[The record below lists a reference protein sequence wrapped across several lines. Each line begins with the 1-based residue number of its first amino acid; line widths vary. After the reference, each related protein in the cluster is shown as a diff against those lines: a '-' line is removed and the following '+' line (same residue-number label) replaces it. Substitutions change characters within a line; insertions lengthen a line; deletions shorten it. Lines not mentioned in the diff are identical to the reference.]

1 EGMSRRDLGTKSTF
15 AESIRDWCARYSR
28 ALVAFFSH
36 LVSLRIILFFW
47 IQLQALQI
55 SLQHRCPLFTET
67 GLVRFVNGHFVMA
80 VEEEG
85 RTLGV
90 AFQAILGDPTQD
102 CFVDGDLSRLTAVVE
117 PDLLLKQ
124 FVQNGRLALGA
135 FGSALRIAA
144 CPRLDLMSLGRS
156 SVADVVV
163 GGSGPVTIL
172 DRGFWLRPSSQ
183 FFLPRLMEERR
194 AATSSKVWPVAFRIA
209 SRLVKSCQRRI
220 AAST

>member
-144 CPRLDLMSLGRS
+144 CPRLELMSLGRS
-156 SVADVVV
+156 SVADIALN
-163 GGSGPVTIL
+163 SGWPL
-172 DRGFWLRPSSQ
+172 FGWGFS
-183 FFLPRLMEERR
+183 FFYGAHFALPRLAGGRR